1 MRLKELVITN
11 FRGYQL
17 ETRVPIDQNITG
29 VTGQNDVGKSS
40 ILEAL
45 DVFFEGGAITLD
57 KDDFNISKP
66 DALIEIRAIFIDL
79 PHDIMLDDANRTTLV
94 AEHLL
99 NKNGELEI
107 VKRYRRSTPNKPSVF
122 LTAYHPN
129 TAGLDDLHT
138 LKLNDLKK
146 RAGERG
152 VDEAAVT
159 DARTSA
165 AWRSAIWTTASPL
178 EKRSRDLEI
187 GKFAEDSKTI
197 QEKLFSQL
205 PLFALFKS
213 DRESKDSDP
222 QAKNPLQE
230 AVKQAQAELRDQI
243 ESLHAGIQQ
252 KVLERANLTL
262 EKLKEMDPSLAAQL
276 TPRFK
281 TPPKW
286 SCEFSL
292 DDEDNI
298 PINKRGSGVR
308 RLILLNFFRAEAE
321 RQVLQKN
328 APAVIYAFEEPETSQ
343 HPSNQE
349 MLVKALIQV
358 AAGENCQVIVTTH
371 VPALAGLLPTEG
383 LRLIEMTDAGPIVR
397 YGDENV
403 LTMIC
408 DSLGV
413 LPDPRVTGARGL
425 VLVEGSSD
433 IAFLN
438 HTANKLKEAGHIG
451 ATFEDKGIVLVFI
464 GGCGNLKHW
473 RTKKLADQFGV
484 PWGLLLDS
492 DLGTPDELKNRKAVE
507 DLRTVGKK
515 AYLTRKREPENYILP
530 EILTHFVQNSALLT
544 YGDRDDAKK
553 IIGAAIVKRPEDVLE
568 VCWQRMTAAQIR
580 QVERYVDE
588 QGEERFEFSEMLAD
602 FLTLPRR

>member
-1 MRLKELVITN
+1 MRLKELLITN
-11 FRGYQL
+11 FRGYQH

-29 VTGQNDVGKSS
+29 VTGRNDVGKSS
-40 ILEAL
+40 VLEAL
-45 DVFFEGGAITLD
+45 DIFFEGGTITLD
-57 KDDFNISKP
+57 KDDFNILTP
-66 DALIEIRAIFIDL
+66 DAPIEIRAIFIDL
-79 PHDIMLDDANRTTLV
+79 PNDIMLDDANRTALA

-99 NKNGELEI
+99 NEHGELEI
-107 VKRYRRSTPNKPSVF
+107 VKRYRRTTPNKPSVF
-122 LTAYHPN
+122 LTANHPS
-129 TAGLDDLHT
+129 APGLDDLHT

-146 RAGERG
+146 RARDRR
-152 VDEAAVT
+152 VDEAVVT

-165 AWRSAIWTTASPL
+165 AWRSAIWSTTTPL

-187 GKFAEDSKTI
+187 GRFAEESKTI
-197 QEKLFSQL
+197 QEKFFAQL

-243 ESLHAGIQQ
+243 ESLQAGIQQ

-281 TPPKW
+281 APPKW
-286 SCEFSL
+286 TFDFSL
-292 DDEDNI
+292 DGEDNI

-321 RQVLQKN
+321 RQVQQRN

-358 AAGENCQVIVTTH
+358 ADGDNCQVIVTTH
-371 VPALAGLLPTEG
+371 VPALASLLPTDG
-383 LRLIEMTDAGPIVR
+383 LRLIEKTDVGPIVR

-413 LPDPRVTGARGL
+413 LPDPGVTGAKGI

-433 IAFLN
+433 VFFLS
-438 HTANKLKEAGHIG
+438 HTASKLKEAGHIT
-451 ATFEDKGIVLVFI
+451 ATFEDKGIALIFI

-473 RTKKLADQFGV
+473 RTKKLADQFGI

-492 DLGTPDELKNRKAVE
+492 DLGTPEELRNRKAVE
-507 DLRTVGKK
+507 DLKTAGKK
-515 AYLTRKREPENYILP
+515 AYLTRKREPENYILHEVIMP
-530 EILTHFVQNSALLT
+530 FVQNGAAIDYS
-544 YGDRDDAKK
+544 DRDDAKK
-553 IIGAAIVKRPEDVLE
+553 IIGAAIIKRPEDVLE
-568 VCWQRMTAAQIR
+568 VCWQQMTAAQIR
-580 QVERYVDE
+580 QVERYIDD
-588 QGEERFEFSEMLAD
+588 QGKERFEFTEMFAD
-602 FLTLPRR
+602 FLTLPRT